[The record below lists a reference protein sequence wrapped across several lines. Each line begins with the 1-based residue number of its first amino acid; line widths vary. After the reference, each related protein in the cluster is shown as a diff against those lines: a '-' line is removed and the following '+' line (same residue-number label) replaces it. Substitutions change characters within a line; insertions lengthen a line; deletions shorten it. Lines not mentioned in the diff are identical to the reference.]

1 MGKKI
6 SQKAWFC
13 SYWTSILKW
22 WKVIVSHKFTLVSE
36 PCVKLICFFVFLS
49 FFPVVSLPHS
59 VFKGCAGASGSSP
72 KHELRAGCHHLS
84 SFSVHLCWGTIH
96 QANRLGES
104 TVAKLPIWNKS
115 ALNETGFSFP
125 FFSASLLNQS
135 LPSICM
141 ALEEVGFSAM
151 IFCAEEAGSSS
162 EDCQDLGLLKPWEKM
177 SCHSVIPVL
186 AGLGRYHQKFGVGR
200 CSSTGTW
207 KKWQFWFYLFL
218 LTTSSKL

>member
-1 MGKKI
+1 MGAVPAWGPYNRFHITKLSLKNMKCNGKKI

-22 WKVIVSHKFTLVSE
+22 WKVIVSHKFTLWVSLALNWF
-36 PCVKLICFFVFLS
+36 VFFLLFLS

-72 KHELRAGCHHLS
+72 KHELRAGCHHLG

-96 QANRLGES
+96 QANGLEES

-115 ALNETGFSFP
+115 ALNETSFSFP

-141 ALEEVGFSAM
+141 ALEEVGFSAV

-162 EDCQDLGLLKPWEKM
+162 ENCKIWLC
-177 SCHSVIPVL
+177 SS
-186 AGLGRYHQKFGVGR
+186 LGRR
-200 CSSTGTW
+200 CLVTQSS
-207 KKWQFWFYLFL
+207 LC
-218 LTTSSKL
+218 